1 MKQEIKRIEATL
13 QQLTAPQPA
22 APPATDPPSLPP
34 SGDRPL
40 SFEITPRATATKSRE
55 PFTQPSAV
63 ITDPALQEVIE
74 PFCINA
80 GEMKLPTLPRVK
92 STSFTTHRNAA
103 NPALA
108 TNLLKELQTII
119 LGWQQDLQQV
129 LRQIQDLYL
138 EGPIVDGWLE
148 SYTCQDGEAP
158 EFRHAEVDCLM
169 NYVEKLSTEPE
180 LSEAATTPVY
190 NTQQQSEAIRASAQ
204 ANATGAGYRLCG
216 LNEDGQLWFRHCP
229 AEQVPAVS
237 LAIVRYQRLRTL
249 LNRKQDLENRL
260 CQLSETLV
268 MVHSQFHQR

>member
-1 MKQEIKRIEATL
+1 MKQDIKRIEATL
-13 QQLTAPQPA
+13 HQLTAPQPA
-22 APPATDPPSLPP
+22 DSQPSDPPLPQP
-34 SGDRPL
+34 SSDRPL
-40 SFEITPRATATKSRE
+40 SFEISSRTTPAKSRE
-55 PFTQPSAV
+55 FAV
-63 ITDPALQEVIE
+63 EASTTITDPALQEVIE

-92 STSFTTHRNAA
+92 SANFTTHRNAA

-108 TNLLKELQTII
+108 TNLLKELQSIV
-119 LGWQQDLQQV
+119 LNWQQDLQQV

-169 NYVEKLSTEPE
+169 NYVEKLSTNSEP
-180 LSEAATTPVY
+180 SETDTTPAY
-190 NTQQQSEAIRASAQ
+190 GTQQQSEAIRASAQ
-204 ANATGAGYRLCG
+204 ANPTGAGYRLCG

-249 LNRKQDLENRL
+249 LSRKQDLENRL
-260 CQLSETLV
+260 CHLSETLV